1 MNLMDTDEG
10 EDLEQ
15 ESEALLDLSRQVFDL
30 PLEEKKKYMMELGGP
45 LAG

>member
-1 MNLMDTDEG
+1 MDTDEG

-15 ESEALLDLSRQVFDL
+15 ESEALLDLSRLVFDL
-30 PLEEKKKYMMELGGP
+30 PLEEKNKYMMELGGP

>member
-1 MNLMDTDEG
+1 MNLMDSAEG
-10 EDLEQ
+10 EVLEQ
-15 ESEALLDLSRQVFDL
+15 ESEVLLELSRQVFDL